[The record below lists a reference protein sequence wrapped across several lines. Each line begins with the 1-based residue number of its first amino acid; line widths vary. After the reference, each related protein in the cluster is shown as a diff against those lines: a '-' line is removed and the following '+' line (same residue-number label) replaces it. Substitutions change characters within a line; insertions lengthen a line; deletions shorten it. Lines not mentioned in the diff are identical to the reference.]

1 MSFNEI
7 NSVEN
12 FVIKT
17 MTGVN
22 LNETSMA
29 HEAQAPYGVQWEYLP
44 ATELPR
50 EVTEVMVETEVK
62 KALVSLNPEIAALPE
77 RADEVI
83 YKLRSILLSVNS
95 TGLVRA
101 NEEFAEWL
109 KGNKTMPFGKNYAH
123 VSVKLFDFET
133 IENNKFQ
140 LVNQFSIRN
149 RETKRPDI
157 VMFVNGI
164 PLVVGEAKTPVRP
177 SVSWLDAAFD
187 IHDGYENSVPE
198 LFVPNVLSFATEGKE
213 LYYGAVR
220 TPLEFWAAWRVNE
233 GNDVARLMG
242 LNNVAAEMKQ
252 LLSPKTLLDILYNF
266 TTYSTNKK
274 RQRIKVVCRYQ
285 QYEGANLIVQRVLEN
300 KIKRGLIWH
309 FQGSGKS
316 LLMLFA
322 AQKLRKMPELKSP
335 TVMIV
340 VDRVDLD
347 SQAQNVFKEAPNVMP
362 TEDIDKLNKYLAN
375 DSRYII
381 ITTIFK
387 FKDAQANIN
396 LRDNIIVMVDEA
408 HRTQEGDLG
417 QRMRM
422 ALPNAFFFG
431 LTGTPINK
439 TDHNTFW
446 TFGAQEDE
454 NGYMSRYSFEDAL
467 RDKTILPLHF
477 EPRLLDIH
485 IDRKKVDEEFEA
497 LANTLDEDAK
507 ITLSNKAAKMLEF
520 LKSPERIEIVCKDIT
535 QHYHEKVE
543 PQGFKAMIVTP
554 DREACHLYK
563 QELGKYFP
571 DSASGVVI
579 STSGKGED
587 ELKRLYNL
595 SKDEQEKLI
604 EKFNKPD
611 SELKFLI
618 VTAKLLTGFDAPILQ
633 TMYLDKSLK
642 DHTLLQA
649 ICRTNRKYPNKT
661 FGRIV
666 DYFGVFDDAAKAL
679 EFDEEVMKKVITN
692 LSSQLEEL
700 PRIMANNLAHFE
712 GVDRTIEGFDGLQV
726 AQDAI
731 NTNEKRDAFASD
743 YRQLANIWESVS
755 PDPALEPYRTD
766 YKWLSNVYQ
775 SVKPSGP
782 DSLGKLLWLSL
793 GAQTKK
799 IMYDNIHVG
808 GIHTDMEEVVLDET
822 MVTSLMASKDPRAAK
837 KIEKELIKRFKKYTN
852 QPKFIELSKRLEALR
867 DKAEQGLIS
876 SIEFIK
882 ELCQIARET
891 IQAEKQEEHIEV
903 RKTGM
908 EALTELFLDL
918 RTDDTP
924 AVVGRIVADI
934 DNIVKIVRFPGWQTT
949 NAGEREVQKALR
961 KTLLKYKLHKEEVLF
976 NKAYLYI
983 REYY

>member
-22 LNETSMA
+22 LNETGTL
-29 HEAQAPYGVQWEYLP
+29 HEPMTSYGAQWIYTP
-44 ATELPR
+44 ASELPR
-50 EVTEVMVETEVK
+50 EITEVLIETELK
-62 KALVSLNPEIAALPE
+62 QALIKLNPEIAALPE

-123 VSVKLFDFET
+123 VSVKLIDFET

-177 SVSWLDAAFD
+177 SVSWLDAASD

-233 GNDVARLMG
+233 GDDVTRLMG

-322 AQKLRKMPELKSP
+322 AQKMRKMKELKSP

-347 SQAQNVFKEAPNVMP
+347 SQTQNVFKEAPNVMP
-362 TEDIDKLNKYLAN
+362 TEDIDTLNKYLAN

-396 LRDNIIVMVDEA
+396 QRENIIVMVDEA

-417 QRMRM
+417 QRMRL

-431 LTGTPINK
+431 LTGTPI
-439 TDHNTFW
+439 
-446 TFGAQEDE
+446 
-454 NGYMSRYSFEDAL
+454 
-467 RDKTILPLHF
+467 
-477 EPRLLDIH
+477 
-485 IDRKKVDEEFEA
+485 
-497 LANTLDEDAK
+497 
-507 ITLSNKAAKMLEF
+507 
-520 LKSPERIEIVCKDIT
+520 
-535 QHYHEKVE
+535 
-543 PQGFKAMIVTP
+543 
-554 DREACHLYK
+554 
-563 QELGKYFP
+563 
-571 DSASGVVI
+571 
-579 STSGKGED
+579 
-587 ELKRLYNL
+587 
-595 SKDEQEKLI
+595 
-604 EKFNKPD
+604 
-611 SELKFLI
+611 
-618 VTAKLLTGFDAPILQ
+618 
-633 TMYLDKSLK
+633 
-642 DHTLLQA
+642 
-649 ICRTNRKYPNKT
+649 TNRT
-661 FGRIV
+661 
-666 DYFGVFDDAAKAL
+666 
-679 EFDEEVMKKVITN
+679 
-692 LSSQLEEL
+692 
-700 PRIMANNLAHFE
+700 
-712 GVDRTIEGFDGLQV
+712 TI
-726 AQDAI
+726 
-731 NTNEKRDAFASD
+731 
-743 YRQLANIWESVS
+743 
-755 PDPALEPYRTD
+755 
-766 YKWLSNVYQ
+766 
-775 SVKPSGP
+775 PSGP
-782 DSLGKLLWLSL
+782 LVPKR
-793 GAQTKK
+793 TK
-799 IMYDNIHVG
+799 
-808 GIHTDMEEVVLDET
+808 TDT
-822 MVTSLMASKDPRAAK
+822 
-837 KIEKELIKRFKKYTN
+837 
-852 QPKFIELSKRLEALR
+852 
-867 DKAEQGLIS
+867 
-876 SIEFIK
+876 
-882 ELCQIARET
+882 
-891 IQAEKQEEHIEV
+891 
-903 RKTGM
+903 
-908 EALTELFLDL
+908 
-918 RTDDTP
+918 
-924 AVVGRIVADI
+924 
-934 DNIVKIVRFPGWQTT
+934 
-949 NAGEREVQKALR
+949 
-961 KTLLKYKLHKEEVLF
+961 
-976 NKAYLYI
+976 
-983 REYY
+983 

>member
-7 NSVEN
+7 NAVEN
-12 FVIKT
+12 FVIHT

-29 HEAQAPYGVQWEYLP
+29 HEAQAPYGAQWEYLP
-44 ATELPR
+44 ATKLPR

-62 KALVSLNPEIAALPE
+62 KALVRLNPEIAALPE

-123 VSVKLFDFET
+123 VSVKLIDFET

-177 SVSWLDAAFD
+177 SVSWLDAASD

-233 GNDVARLMG
+233 GDDVTRLMG

-322 AQKLRKMPELKSP
+322 AQKMRKMKELKSP

-347 SQAQNVFKEAPNVMP
+347 SQTQNVFKEAPNVMP
-362 TEDIDKLNKYLAN
+362 TEDIDTLNKYLAN

-396 LRDNIIVMVDEA
+396 QRENIIVMVDEA

-417 QRMRM
+417 QRMRL

-439 TDHNTFW
+439 SDHNTFW

-485 IDRKKVDEEFEA
+485 IDRDKVDEEFA
-497 LANTLDEDAK
+497 AISNTLDEDAK

-520 LKSPERIEIVCKDIT
+520 LKSPERIEIVCKDIA
-535 QHYHEKVE
+535 QHYQEKVE

-571 DSASGVVI
+571 DSASAVVI

-649 ICRTNRKYPNKT
+649 ICRTNRKFPNKT

-712 GVDRTIEGFDGLQV
+712 GVDRTVEGFDGLQA

-743 YRQLANIWESVS
+743 YRQLANIWESLS

-822 MVTSLMASKDPRAAK
+822 MVASLMASKDPKAAK
-837 KIEKELIKRFKKYTN
+837 KIEKELIKRFKKYAN
-852 QPKFIELSKRLEALR
+852 QPKFVELSKRLEALR

-903 RKTGM
+903 RKTGK
-908 EALTELFLDL
+908 EALTELFLEL

-934 DNIVKIVRFPGWQTT
+934 DSIVKIVRFPGWQTT